1 MKSLKIRDITLGEGT
16 PKICVP
22 IVAETKEE
30 IIEQAKKISTSKA
43 DLVELR
49 VDWIEDLSEENVL
62 TILEDIR
69 EILNDK
75 PILYTIRTFQ
85 EGGHKEIDTIDYLR
99 LNKLAI
105 KSKKIDLVDVEV
117 FLGDE
122 IVNEIVNIAHEN
134 LVKVIGS
141 NHDFDA
147 TPNKG
152 EIIKR
157 LNKMQ
162 DVDVDIPKIAV
173 MPNSANDVLIL
184 LDGTNEFY
192 NNYADRPIITMS
204 MGEVGMISRISGKTF
219 GSSLT
224 FASLGKSSAPGQ
236 INIDEL
242 YNMLSII

>member
-49 VDWIEDLSEENVL
+49 VDWIKDLSDENVL

-75 PILYTIRTFQ
+75 PILYTIRTFP
-85 EGGHKEIDTIDYLR
+85 EGGHKEIDNIDYIR

-122 IVNEIVNIAHEN
+122 IVNEIVKIAQEN

-147 TPNKG
+147 TPNKE

-184 LDGTNEFY
+184 LDATNEFY
-192 NNYADRPIITMS
+192 NTYADRPIITMS

-224 FASLGKSSAPGQ
+224 FASLEKSSAPGQ
-236 INIDEL
+236 INIDQL
-242 YNMLSII
+242 YNMLGII